1 MNLHRRKFLQLS
13 SITLAGIPLSS
24 LSANSSWYADLAVLP
39 DNDSLYEMFK
49 TPAGTAKPYVRWWWN
64 GNRVVKEELLRELDI
79 LKAAGIG
86 GVEINSIRFP
96 DTSNPLH
103 YKEMN
108 WLSDEWIEMIKVALQ
123 GAKERGLVCDII
135 MGSGW
140 PFGSE
145 HLTKDEQ
152 TQMMALGTKEF
163 IGPQTVQINRN
174 DLLKLVDPALASKN
188 KTPFKELD
196 FLRLAPAQLQN
207 TADAVNLDS
216 KVSDEVITV
225 NIPEGNHVLYFVV
238 KITGYM
244 NVIYGAPGAS
254 GPVLNHYNKQAVTRY
269 LNKLSDAIKTKVG
282 PMGKFFRSVFVDSLE
297 LQGANWCD
305 DMEVEFEK
313 RRGYALRPHL
323 PFILFKTGV
332 HGRPI
337 NELYGSRFNVQLQQK
352 IERIRF
358 DFETT
363 KMELFKERFLD
374 VFLIW
379 CKQNGVLS
387 RVQAYGREYHPSDS
401 SMNIDI
407 PECET
412 WMRSHVGQELKD
424 YDFSQGRT
432 YSPVNKFV
440 SSGTRLSGKKLVSCE
455 EITNTEVVFNAT
467 MEMIKLTGDQSNLSG
482 VSHSI
487 IHGFNYSP
495 PDAPFPGWIRYGT
508 FVNEVN
514 PIYPYFKLWIA
525 YKARLSAIFQK
536 AEMRSDIAVMHPL
549 IDLWSKYS
557 VQWDPFP
564 ERAHPL
570 YAHNV
575 WEAIHQNGNGCD
587 YVSEYVLQ
595 NSKCNNGKLSYGTR
609 SYKALIV
616 IEVETM
622 HLDTAKAIYKYAA
635 TGGKVVFVGAQPHQA
650 PGLKGEVMDNQVAEL
665 INSAKQ
671 QYPAHVQTYPSPTGK
686 ILSWYAELQE
696 KMEIKPFIK
705 IDKPNVMVS
714 QVYYQLGD
722 IDCFFISNYSK
733 DNKHQ
738 FNAEF
743 NVAANKTAW
752 LWNPED
758 GGRWLYPTNGA
769 SNKLNIILGA
779 AESKLIVF
787 DKHASGEKYQI
798 HSPNLPTAIVHT
810 KPWKLKLNHIDGTKK
825 EMDLP
830 VLIDFKENADLSIFG
845 GVAIY
850 ESLFT
855 VNDLSRANYLDLG
868 KVHGV
873 CELSIN
879 GKSLGV
885 KWYGERLYFLK
896 GKVKIGNN
904 IVVVKVTTTMG
915 NYMGSLKTNKDSIK
929 WIKGRNQSVYSN
941 GMLGPVKLM
950 G

>member
-1 MNLHRRKFLQLS
+1 MNIHRRKFLQLS
-13 SITLAGIPLSS
+13 SITLAGIPLSK
-24 LSANSSWYADLAVLP
+24 LSANASWYSDLAIAP
-39 DNDSLYEMFK
+39 DSSSLYEAFK
-49 TPAGTAKPYVRWWWN
+49 NPTGTAKPYVRWWWN
-64 GNRVVKEELLRELDI
+64 GNRVVKEEILRELDI
-79 LKAAGIG
+79 LKAAGVG

-96 DTSNPLH
+96 DTSNPLN

-108 WLSDEWIEMIKVALQ
+108 WLSDEWIAMIKVALQ
-123 GAKERGLVCDII
+123 GAKERGIVCDII

-140 PFGSE
+140 PFGAE
-145 HLTKDEQ
+145 NLTKDEQ
-152 TQMMALGTKEF
+152 TQMMALGTKELT
-163 IGPQTVQINRN
+163 GPQTIEIKRE
-174 DLLKLVDPALASKN
+174 DLLKLVDPALSSKN
-188 KTPFKELD
+188 KTPFKELE

-207 TADAVNLDS
+207 TTNAIDLDS
-216 KVSDEVITV
+216 KVKDETITI
-225 NIPEGNHVLYFVV
+225 NIPEGNHVLYFLV

-254 GPVLNHYNKQAVTRY
+254 GPVLNHYNKQAVTMY

-305 DMEVEFEK
+305 DMEAEFGK
-313 RRGYALRPHL
+313 RRGYALRPYL

-332 HGRPI
+332 HGRPV
-337 NELYGSRFNVQLQQK
+337 NEVYGAKFTTELQQK

-374 VFLIW
+374 VFLTW

-401 SMNIDI
+401 SMSIDI

-412 WMRSHVGQELKD
+412 WMRSYVGQELKD
-424 YDFSQGRT
+424 YDFTQGRT

-440 SSGTRLSGKKLVSCE
+440 SSGARLSGKKIVSCE

-482 VSHSI
+482 VTHSI

-495 PDAPFPGWIRYGT
+495 PDAPFPGWVRYGT

-514 PIYPYFKLWIA
+514 PLYPYFKLWIA
-525 YKARLSAIFQK
+525 YKARLSAIFQVC
-536 AEMRSDIAVMHPL
+536 EMQSNIAVMHPL
-549 IDLWSKYS
+549 VDLWSKYS

-575 WEAIHQNGNGCD
+575 WEAIHQNGSGCD

-595 NSKCNNGKLSYGTR
+595 NSKFADGKLTYGTR
-609 SYKALIV
+609 SYKTLIV
-616 IEVETM
+616 VEVETM
-622 HLDTAKAIYKYAA
+622 DVNTAKAIRNFAA
-635 TGGKVVFVGAQPHQA
+635 AGGKVVFIGAQAHQA
-650 PGLKGEVMDNQVAEL
+650 PGLKGEALDKQVVEV
-665 INSAKQ
+665 INAAKKQ
-671 QYPAHVQTYPSPTGK
+671 HPAQVLSYPSPEGK
-686 ILSWYAELQE
+686 ILTWYKGLHE
-696 KMEIKPFIK
+696 KLNIKPFIK
-705 IDKPNVMVS
+705 IDQPSVMVS
-714 QVYYQLGD
+714 QVYYKLGD
-722 IDCFFISNYSK
+722 LDFFFISNYSK
-733 DNKHQ
+733 DKKHQ

-752 LWNPED
+752 LWNPEN
-758 GGRWLYPTNGA
+758 GGRGIYPTNGA
-769 SNKLNIILGA
+769 SNKLNITLGA
-779 AESKLIVF
+779 AESMLIVF
-787 DKHASGEKYQI
+787 DTNRIGKKYPILQPNRQTAKA
-798 HSPNLPTAIVHT
+798 HSDA
-810 KPWKLKLNHIDGTKK
+810 WKLKLNHMDGTKK
-825 EMDLP
+825 EITLP
-830 VLIDFKENADLSIFG
+830 ALVDFKDDADLSIFG

-850 ESLFT
+850 ESNFK
-855 VNDLSRANYLDLG
+855 VADLTKANYLDLG

-873 CELSIN
+873 CELIVN

-885 KWYGERLYFLK
+885 KWYGERLYLLK
-896 GKVKIGNN
+896 GFVKVGDNN
-904 IVVVKVTTTMG
+904 VVVKVTTTMG

-929 WIKGRNQSVYSN
+929 WIKNKNQPVYSN
-941 GMLGPVKLM
+941 GMLGPVKIM
-950 G
+950 S